1 MIKGQFVD
9 LKLQKFQ
16 FPDSK
21 LVTWPFGQ
29 GGCLLQKEQEEEDE
43 EEEVEEEGEGGL
55 LQVAPEEGSWKSFS
69 IICDSLFSTCDLQC
83 KHVIPWFMLILSRMT
98 LEKAMNE

>member
-29 GGCLLQKEQEEEDE
+29 GGCLQQKEQEEEE
-43 EEEVEEEGEGGL
+43 EEEEDDNNSLTRMMMSRLRRRNG
-55 LQVAPEEGSWKSFS
+55 QVMWE
-69 IICDSLFSTCDLQC
+69 
-83 KHVIPWFMLILSRMT
+83 
-98 LEKAMNE
+98 